1 MSIVPRRLRIAVAA
15 RDAATRGRLASLVA
29 QSGHEFVEKEAAP
42 DAILTDGTAGTA
54 LLAPAV
60 AIGAGE
66 AECPG
71 LLPTNATAAQV
82 DAALRAVA
90 AGLSVRAPSRQIRA
104 FGPSGEDAWPVLTPR
119 EIEVLA
125 ALSDGLSN
133 KSAARRLGI
142 SPHTVKFHIESLFKK
157 LGAASRAEA
166 VAKGLKRQIVEI

>member
-1 MSIVPRRLRIAVAA
+1 VSIVASRLRVAVAA
-15 RDAATRGRLASLVA
+15 RDAATRGRLASLVV
-29 QSGHEFVEKEAAP
+29 QSGHECVEMGAAP
-42 DAILTDGTAGTA
+42 EAILTDGAAGNA
-54 LLAPAV
+54 LPAPAV

-71 LLPTNATAAQV
+71 LLPANATAAQI

-90 AGLSVRAPSRQIRA
+90 AGLSVRAASRQIRA
-104 FGPSGEDAWPVLTPR
+104 FGPSSEEAWPVLTPR
-119 EIEVLA
+119 EIEVLT